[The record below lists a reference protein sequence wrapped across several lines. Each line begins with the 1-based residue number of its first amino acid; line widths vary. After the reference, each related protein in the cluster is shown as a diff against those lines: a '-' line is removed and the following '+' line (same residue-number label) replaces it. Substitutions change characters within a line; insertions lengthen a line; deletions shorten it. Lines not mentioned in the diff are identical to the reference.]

1 MSNRSNNSINATDFP
16 KNRELARERQPDIA
30 LLIVALFAGGAMICT
45 ALIAPILLAAVTEMT
60 QPSGV
65 TYQQCGA
72 VKQAPNRLACYD
84 RVLHRILH
92 RSAKDVHPMASGEI
106 LAERPEQPGPQ

>member
-1 MSNRSNNSINATDFP
+1 MAV
-16 KNRELARERQPDIA
+16 
-30 LLIVALFAGGAMICT
+30 LIVALFAGGALICT

-72 VKQAPNRLACYD
+72 VRQDPNRLACYD
-84 RVLHRILH
+84 RVLHRISRH
-92 RSAKDVHPMASGEI
+92 SAKDVQPMVSGEI
-106 LAERPEQPGPQ
+106 LAERPEQPDRR

>member
-1 MSNRSNNSINATDFP
+1 MSNRPNDSINGTQLS
-16 KNRELARERQPDIA
+16 KNREVARERQPDMA
-30 LLIVALFAGGAMICT
+30 VLIVALFAGGALICT

-72 VKQAPNRLACYD
+72 VRQDPSRLACYD
-84 RVLHRILH
+84 RVLRRISRH
-92 RSAKDVHPMASGEI
+92 SAKDVQPMLAGQI
-106 LAERPEQPGPQ
+106 LAERPEQPDRR